1 MQQRKY
7 PFSWEPGWSY
17 SRMSTLRTCLR
28 MYWYEYYGKRFGVE
42 HEKNRIVELQQLS
55 RVPFEL
61 GNAVHQTI
69 AEILKYLQIKGE
81 LLSLEEART
90 AAVNKFEILVQNKPL
105 VEKRYGF
112 KLTQEEKEKIHN
124 QIRTSITTFYSSK
137 WLTMIQEMPRKTW
150 DSWLV
155 DPEGYGEF
163 RLEGKKAYAKPD
175 FVFEYKDGRFY
186 LVEWKTGKP
195 RRDENLVQVQGYMFY
210 VNDVMDLP
218 LESMV
223 GVVEYLTYPSERPI
237 EVEGRLVNPIEMKN
251 KILSE
256 LKLIE
261 SKCEDVTS
269 NTPKP
274 LGQFTKTEELGLCRM
289 CKYREL
295 CRPDY

>member
-17 SRMSTLRTCLR
+17 SRMNTLRTCLR

-90 AAVNKFEILVQNKPL
+90 TAVNKFEILVQNKPL

-112 KLTQEEKEKIHN
+112 KLTREEKEKIHN

-210 VNDVMDLP
+210 ANDVMGLP

-274 LGQFTKTEELGLCRM
+274 LGQFPKTEEPGLCNM

-295 CRPDY
+295 CRPEL